1 MGMNYQFTE
10 SEWCVILKAYSN
22 HQVEFAP
29 ITRSNIKNTLDSIKT
44 NRTINSTEQADQIIA
59 LLLAGKENNPKESS
73 KEIEQENIS
82 GKEIQTDKIVVLDIN
97 QIIEQLRLFVKRIYE
112 NNQIHN
118 YYKDRG

>member
-1 MGMNYQFTE
+1 MGMNYKFTE
-10 SEWCVILKAYSN
+10 SEWNAILRAYNN

-44 NRTINSTEQADQIIA
+44 NRTINSTEQADRIIA
-59 LLLAGKENNPKESS
+59 LLLAGKENNSKESL

-82 GKEIQTDKIVVLDIN
+82 GKEIQTDVVVLDIN
-97 QIIEQLRLFVKRIYE
+97 QIIEQLRLFIKRTYE